1 MTDPLLRA
9 STVRPLTG
17 LGAALALATA
27 LAACGSDAE
36 RAPAP
41 EPSSTETGVQ
51 NSIIRDDLA
60 DTEPLP
66 PPPLAPLDGRIG
78 FPEGGADL
86 SESATAD
93 LDTLLQSPQMEA
105 GGPIVL
111 RAHSDAGGPGEAN
124 QRASQARGEAVR
136 DYLVEGGVA
145 EDRITIIAFGE
156 QNPIAPNANP
166 DGTPNER
173 GRAANRRVEVHIALP
188 GASEDAAPEEIEE
201 AEPTVAENL
210 SRATAD

>member
-1 MTDPLLRA
+1 MTDPFLRA
-9 STVRPLTG
+9 STVRLITG
-17 LGAALALATA
+17 LGLALSLTMA

-60 DTEPLP
+60 DSEPLP

-111 RAHSDAGGPGEAN
+111 RAHSDASGPGDAN

-173 GRAANRRVEVHIALP
+173 GRAANRRVEVHVALP
-188 GASEDAAPEEIEE
+188 GDGPDAGPEEIEE

>member
-210 SRATAD
+210 SRATSD

>member
-1 MTDPLLRA
+1 MTDPLMRA

-145 EDRITIIAFGE
+145 EDRITIIACGE

>member
-1 MTDPLLRA
+1 MTDPLMRA

>member
-1 MTDPLLRA
+1 MTDPLPRA
-9 STVRPLTG
+9 STVRLMTG
-17 LGAALALATA
+17 LGLALALTTA

-41 EPSSTETGVQ
+41 EPSSTGTGVQ

-60 DTEPLP
+60 DSEPLP

-78 FPEGGADL
+78 FPEGGAEL

-111 RAHSDAGGPGEAN
+111 RAHSDASGPGDAN
-124 QRASQARGEAVR
+124 ERASQARGEAVR
-136 DYLVEGGVA
+136 DYLVENGID

-156 QNPIAPNANP
+156 QNPIAPNAKP
-166 DGTPNER
+166 DGTPNEQ
-173 GRAANRRVEVHIALP
+173 GRAANRRVEVHVALP
-188 GASEDAAPEEIEE
+188 GASEEAAPEETEQP
-201 AEPTVAENL
+201 EPTVAENL
-210 SRATAD
+210 SRASAD

>member
-36 RAPAP
+36 RAPTP

>member
-17 LGAALALATA
+17 LGAALALAMA

-124 QRASQARGEAVR
+124 QRASQARGEVVR
-136 DYLVEGGVA
+136 DYLVDGGVA

>member
-1 MTDPLLRA
+1 MTDPLPRA
-9 STVRPLTG
+9 STVRLMTG
-17 LGAALALATA
+17 LGLALALTTA

-41 EPSSTETGVQ
+41 EPSSTGTGVQ

-60 DTEPLP
+60 DSEPLP

-78 FPEGGADL
+78 FPEGGAEL

-111 RAHSDAGGPGEAN
+111 RAHSDASGPGDAN
-124 QRASQARGEAVR
+124 ERASQARGEAVR
-136 DYLVEGGVA
+136 DYLVENGID

-156 QNPIAPNANP
+156 QNPIAPNAKP
-166 DGTPNER
+166 DGTPNEQ

-188 GASEDAAPEEIEE
+188 GAAEEAAPEEIEQP
-201 AEPTVAENL
+201 EPTVAENL
-210 SRATAD
+210 SRASAD

>member
-111 RAHSDAGGPGEAN
+111 RAHSDASGPGEAN

-166 DGTPNER
+166 DGTSNER